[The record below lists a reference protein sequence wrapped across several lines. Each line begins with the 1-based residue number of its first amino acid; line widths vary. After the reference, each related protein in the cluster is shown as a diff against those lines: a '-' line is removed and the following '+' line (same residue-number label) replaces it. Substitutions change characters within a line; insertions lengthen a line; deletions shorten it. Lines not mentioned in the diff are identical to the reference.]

1 MKMKKEM
8 IILFF
13 VFGIFLSGCSLYPQ
27 ECESGHFTK
36 EGKCCSYICT
46 ELECPNGFVEGT
58 CQCECIPDNQNIGNN
73 QDTNIDDIFD
83 DNTDI
88 QPPTL
93 PV

>member
-1 MKMKKEM
+1 MRKEM

-13 VFGIFLSGCSLYPQ
+13 VFGIFLSGCSLYQQ
-27 ECESGHFTK
+27 ECESGLFTGD
-36 EGKCCSYICT
+36 GKCCTYICT

-58 CQCECIPDNQNIGNN
+58 CHCECIPNNQN
-73 QDTNIDDIFD
+73 TNIDDIFD

-93 PV
+93 PI